1 MDNNQILVSI
11 NGTKLNF
18 SEIISKDNTIS
29 SLLETINETKKA
41 LKNEYGA
48 IVKKYNSSEYLFG
61 LDTFNFQTK
70 LVDNEFEHLKSYYNL
85 ISNRIYLDYFKV
97 IKLVVQSFK
106 ETTRNN
112 ESKNLNYKYDYLDIY
127 KPYKMEEISI
137 IFNHIISI
145 LEESHHHL
153 DEESKKQSN
162 YASRLQ
168 DGFEINNFIT
178 YYNYKNQTNKKNIEL
193 YINYLNF
200 FIKLHNKYLDRLYFK
215 LNLMYHQLNHD
226 VKIDKFNAKK
236 HKKELILEQVN
247 LFNNEELSKQAYKST
262 HSQVASKDNSIL
274 SHLTQDNISISPIN
288 KSLEEE
294 ILNSGSINHITSEV
308 VDTMPVINVSE
319 NNSNNGIYL
328 QISESNIENDSS
340 TLEAPEKQKETGD
353 QSEDIIDN
361 KISVQPTEEDNS
373 EIKSIVNNLVDTSIN
388 QFIDI
393 HQESDDK
400 KKT

>member
-48 IVKKYNSSEYLFG
+48 IVKKYNTSEYLFG

-106 ETTRNN
+106 DTTRNN

-178 YYNYKNQTNKKNIEL
+178 YYNYKNQTNQKNIEL

-236 HKKELILEQVN
+236 HKKELILEQIN

-308 VDTMPVINVSE
+308 VETIPIINVSE
-319 NNSNNGIYL
+319 NNINNGIYL
-328 QISESNIENDSS
+328 EISESNIENNSS
-340 TLEAPEKQKETGD
+340 TLEAPEKHKETVD

-361 KISVQPTEEDNS
+361 NISVQPTEEDNS

-388 QFIDI
+388 EFIDI